1 MINSP
6 HLEAAVLLDDAL
18 RDFSNQ
24 IDSLGFANPITNGSE
39 LDKIM
44 DHLKN
49 TVLPSLKLW
58 EFYVIDVKS
67 EKAKFGKAWQAKKS
81 VGDLKRDLSGMGRAA
96 IVNLFAELALNKNWA
111 GLAGRYSAEI
121 DNMDQAIA
129 FIAKLVNDTNASSEA
144 AEKELEQILNDLN
157 VDRYRMFNEDTA
169 AILDN
174 TRGRIQYTRLA
185 SHGPQMGKITPE

>member
-129 FIAKLVNDTNASSEA
+129 FIAKLVNDTNSSEA

>member
-24 IDSLGFANPITNGSE
+24 IDSLGFANPITSGSE
-39 LDKIM
+39 LDRIM

-81 VGDLKRDLSGMGRAA
+81 AGDLKRDLSGMDRAA

-111 GLAGRYSAEI
+111 GLAGRYSAKI

-129 FIAKLVNDTNASSEA
+129 FIARLVNDTNTSSEA

-157 VDRYRMFNEDTA
+157 VDRYSMFNEDTT

-174 TRGRIQYTRLA
+174 TRGRIEYTRLA